1 MANLV
6 PVATHEEQA
15 FTALLSKTNHER
27 SEFKFELTEHSLA
40 TYGPRVKTI
49 KIFWNDRV
57 IAEYGAADATSWVDQ
72 FRADWDSGLIP
83 EVLKDHE
90 GMSKLA
96 ERYEP

>member
-1 MANLV
+1 MADLV
-6 PVATHEEQA
+6 PVPADEEQA
-15 FTALLSKTNHER
+15 FRALLSTTSHER

-40 TYGPRVKTI
+40 TYGPRVKTV

-83 EVLKDHE
+83 EILGDRE
-90 GMSKLA
+90 LQA
-96 ERYEP
+96 